1 MTLTALLARLASRG
15 YLPVSH
21 GATDYPENWL
31 DLDGKA
37 GSIRVVTHPADGDRV
52 ELYGL
57 GPRPAGLALFD
68 IRLSG
73 SIPEPVIEA
82 VLNAA
87 ESWLAGPATASSPG
101 TTQRTPSGT
110 RGERRTR

>member
-15 YLPVSH
+15 YIPVSH

-37 GSIRVVTHPADGDRV
+37 GSIRVVTHPRDGDLV
-52 ELYGL
+52 EVYGL

-73 SIPEPVIEA
+73 GTPEPVIEA

-87 ESWLAGPATASSPG
+87 ETWLAGPATGQPAGHHPAH
-101 TTQRTPSGT
+101 PPC
-110 RGERRTR
+110 